1 MFKSETRMLSFSKR
15 QLLEENKNAILS
27 TFLIEKDINNVPI
40 IFELFNLE
48 IIDNFTFLSKI
59 NYFYKEKIKDKD
71 FSREDARIIL
81 LSIFNSEK
89 INNLKKIRQHSE
101 VSSFKI
107 LILDLI
113 KKAEIKNN
121 YIKDK
126 INLFLLEIS

>member
-71 FSREDARIIL
+71 FSKEDARIIL

>member
-1 MFKSETRMLSFSKR
+1 MFKNETRMLSSSKR

-71 FSREDARIIL
+71 FSKEDARIIL

>member
-1 MFKSETRMLSFSKR
+1 MFKNETRMLSFSKR

-71 FSREDARIIL
+71 FSKEDARIIL

>member
-1 MFKSETRMLSFSKR
+1 MFKNETRMLSFSKR

-40 IFELFNLE
+40 VFELFNLE

-71 FSREDARIIL
+71 FSKEDARIIL

>member
-1 MFKSETRMLSFSKR
+1 MFKNETRMLSFSKR
-15 QLLEENKNAILS
+15 QLLEENKNAILF

-48 IIDNFTFLSKI
+48 IIDDFTFLSKI
-59 NYFYKEKIKDKD
+59 NCFYKEKIKDKD
-71 FSREDARIIL
+71 FSKEDARIIL

>member
-48 IIDNFTFLSKI
+48 IIDNITFLSKI

>member
-1 MFKSETRMLSFSKR
+1 MFKNETRMLSFSKR

-71 FSREDARIIL
+71 FSKEDR
-81 LSIFNSEK
+81 
-89 INNLKKIRQHSE
+89 RC
-101 VSSFKI
+101 
-107 LILDLI
+107 
-113 KKAEIKNN
+113 
-121 YIKDK
+121 
-126 INLFLLEIS
+126 